1 MTHVK
6 YWVVEEDDEEPE
18 EITYSN
24 IIEEEDYEEE
34 DSPEGFEG
42 AQKGSDITE
51 SSEEASLPRPWDP
64 TENFFAYI

>member
-6 YWVVEEDDEEPE
+6 YWVVDEDDEEPE

-24 IIEEEDYEEE
+24 IIEEEDYE
-34 DSPEGFEG
+34 DDPPEGFEG
-42 AQKGSDITE
+42 AQKGSDIHE
-51 SSEEASLPRPWDP
+51 SSEEALLPRPWDP